1 MNQKSRLQ
9 NPAGSPA
16 KRRKNE
22 QLKKQKILLCVRM
35 GSGNAGFRKHLQGL
49 DEALASLHGRLVD
62 GGGPHPRDP
71 APATARRSEGK
82 RGNAGGAPRPGGG
95 RASGEGG
102 TARSEEGKSSKRST
116 GESGV
121 KGKGCLANRRQ
132 LSAAYSTAHHHRSL
146 LDSIL
151 ARARI
156 PCGRWCAEEE
166 EGPCLCWR
174 WSAEEDGS
182 GAGRATAAVG

>member
-1 MNQKSRLQ
+1 MQ
-9 NPAGSPA
+9 
-16 KRRKNE
+16 
-22 QLKKQKILLCVRM
+22 
-35 GSGNAGFRKHLQGL
+35 GSGSTCRALMKLLLRSMDASSTVVGPTPATPLQLPPAAGPWRAACIPPLPF
-49 DEALASLHGRLVD
+49 
-62 GGGPHPRDP
+62 
-71 APATARRSEGK
+71 APA
-82 RGNAGGAPRPGGG
+82 GG